1 MPAFLLLVLV
11 VVHLSERL
19 RSGFSVFV
27 FSFRIVFVLFVSGLF
42 VRMVLSC
49 FALFRELGLSLPV
62 WFVPLL
68 LAAVSLIWLCVPPCS
83 TPSFFAVGSP
93 SVG

>member
-68 LAAVSLIWLCVPPCS
+68 LAAVSLIWLCVPPSC

-93 SVG
+93 LVG